1 MKSCGAEIMLQN
13 INSAKEEFAFLTNG
27 ELKASLSLFM
37 QTDE

>member
-13 INSAKEEFAFLTNG
+13 INSAKEEFAFLANG